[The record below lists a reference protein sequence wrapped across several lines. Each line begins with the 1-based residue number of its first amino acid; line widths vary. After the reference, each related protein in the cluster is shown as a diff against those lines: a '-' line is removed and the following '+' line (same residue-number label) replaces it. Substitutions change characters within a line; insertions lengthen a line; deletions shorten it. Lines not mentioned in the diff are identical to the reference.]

1 MHFASPLF
9 DTHPRLAQIRSL
21 LLALFN
27 GEAIENIALAGIEHV
42 ISVQL
47 GPLPSANPTTPAAPL
62 PGSVDDDP
70 ALFPPILV
78 RTYTLALKSS
88 GTRVPYID
96 LVPMGPSLD
105 LVLRRHMQPDPVL
118 LAASLKRP
126 KLAKKDVE
134 SGLGQKKRMRN
145 KEVDDMGDLRG
156 RVHIGTQDLSKL
168 QTRKVRALK
177 RGLEE
182 MEGDVEDVEMDDA
195 HEADLMEVDD
205 SPKKQRRNE

>member
-9 DTHPRLAQIRSL
+9 DTHPRLMQLRSL

-27 GEAIENIALAGIEHV
+27 GEAIESIALAGIEHV

-47 GPLPSANPTTPAAPL
+47 GPLPATSASTPAAPL

-70 ALFPPILV
+70 ALFPAILI

-88 GTRVPYID
+88 STRIPYID

-105 LVLRRHMQPDPVL
+105 LVVRRHMQPDPVL

-145 KEVDDMGDLRG
+145 KEVDEMGDLRG
-156 RVHIGTQDLSKL
+156 RVHVGKQDLSKL
-168 QTRKVRALK
+168 QGRKVRALK
-177 RGLEE
+177 QGLEE
-182 MEGDVEDVEMDDA
+182 MEEDDDVEMDDGD
-195 HEADLMEVDD
+195 ADPMEVDE
-205 SPKKQRRNE
+205 SPKKRRRKD

>member
-9 DTHPRLAQIRSL
+9 DTHPRLSQIRSL

-27 GEAIENIALAGIEHV
+27 GEAIEHIPLAGIEHV

-47 GPLPSANPTTPAAPL
+47 GPLPSPNQTTPAAPL
-62 PGSVDDDP
+62 PGSVDDDVT
-70 ALFPPILV
+70 LFPPILI
-78 RTYTLALKSS
+78 RTYTLELKSS
-88 GTRVPYID
+88 STRIPYVE

-126 KLAKKDVE
+126 KLAKKDIE
-134 SGLGQKKRMRN
+134 SGLGQKKKMRN

-156 RVHIGTQDLSKL
+156 RVHVGKQDLSKL
-168 QTRKVRALK
+168 QSRKVKALK
-177 RGLEE
+177 RGPEE
-182 MEGDVEDVEMDDA
+182 IAVDAEDVEMEDTQ
-195 HEADLMEVDD
+195 EAE
-205 SPKKQRRNE
+205 SPATLKKRRRKV

>member
-9 DTHPRLAQIRSL
+9 DTHPRLMQLKSL
-21 LLALFN
+21 LLCLFN
-27 GEAIENIALAGIEHV
+27 GEAIESIALAGIEHV
-42 ISVQL
+42 ISIQL
-47 GPLPSANPTTPAAPL
+47 GPLPVSPGSTHAAPL

-70 ALFPPILV
+70 ALFPPILI

-88 GTRVPYID
+88 STRIPYID

-126 KLAKKDVE
+126 KLAKKDIE
-134 SGLGQKKRMRN
+134 SGLGEKKKMRN

-156 RVHIGTQDLSKL
+156 RVHVARQDLSKL
-168 QTRKVRALK
+168 QSRKVRALK
-177 RGLEE
+177 KGLEE
-182 MEGDVEDVEMDDA
+182 MEIDDDDDNQD
-195 HEADLMEVDD
+195 ADSDDGMEVDE
-205 SPKKQRRNE
+205 SPSSKRRRKE